1 MKQYSKQN
9 EKAKKQVLEFI
20 VAEPCGLQDFLL
32 KNIPNKSRNNIKSLL
47 SFKEVFVDGVV
58 ITKFDYPL
66 KQGQKVSINSAK
78 NRASQPNEL
87 LEIIFEDEDIIVIN
101 KPCGLLSIAT
111 ESEKQ
116 QTAYHML
123 TDYVKQ
129 SNPNNRVFAVHR
141 LDRDTSG
148 VLMVAKNEKMKRAL
162 QDNWADLVKER
173 AYVAVGEGMLEK
185 KSSTIKSW
193 LKETKTMLMYSAPK
207 SSGGLEAI
215 TNYKVI
221 KENKNYSLL
230 EVSLKTGRKNQIRV
244 HMKDIGYSVVG
255 DKKYD
260 SSSNPLKRLG
270 LHANRLVV
278 IHPFTK
284 EVMNFEAT
292 LPKSFL
298 GLFA

>member
-1 MKQYSKQN
+1 MKKT
-9 EKAKKQVLEFI
+9 VLEFTVI
-20 VAEPCGLQDFLL
+20 EPCGLQDFLL
-32 KNIPNKSRNNIKSLL
+32 RYVPNKSRNNIKSLL
-47 SFKEVFVDGVV
+47 SFKEVFVDGVMT
-58 ITKFDYPL
+58 TKFDYPL
-66 KQGQKVSINSAK
+66 QQGQKVSIHSAK

-87 LEIIFEDEDIIVIN
+87 LEIIFEDENIIVIN

-111 ESEKQ
+111 ENEKQ

-123 TDYVKQ
+123 TDYVKGANQ
-129 SNPNNRVFAVHR
+129 KNRVFAVHR

-148 VLMVAKNEKMKRAL
+148 VLMVAKNEKMKLAL

-173 AYVAVGEGMLEK
+173 AYVAVVEGIVEK
-185 KSSTIKSW
+185 KSGTIKSW

-230 EVSLKTGRKNQIRV
+230 DITLKTGRKNQIRI
-244 HMKDIGYSVVG
+244 HMKDIGHSVVG

-278 IHPFTK
+278 VHPFSK
-284 EVMNFEAT
+284 EEMSFEAS
-292 LPKSFL
+292 LPKSFM
-298 GLFA
+298 GLLSK